1 MPEWQGMEISDEI
14 SQIQPSSEYPDRRS
28 FRSEVRSWMRDVFF
42 AAMTAILIVIFV
54 VQPVKVEGTSMQP
67 ELSDQERIFVNKF
80 VYHFSEIERGDVVV
94 FWYPRDPTKSFIKR
108 VIGLPGERVEINEGV
123 VYLNGEPLRE
133 PYLIPRFHDNR
144 SFGPIRVTPNH
155 YFVLGDHRNSSNDS
169 RNWGLVPRE
178 NIFGKAILRYWPVS
192 KLGLIN

>member
-1 MPEWQGMEISDEI
+1 MPEWQGMDLSDEF
-14 SQIQPSSEYPDRRS
+14 SQMHPHSEYPRRRS
-28 FRSEVRSWMRDVFF
+28 LRNEVRSWMRDVFF

-80 VYHFSEIERGDVVV
+80 LYHFSEIERGDVVV
-94 FWYPRDPTKSFIKR
+94 FWYPGDPTKSFIKR
-108 VIGLPGERVEINEGV
+108 VIGLPGERVEISEGIV
-123 VYLNGEPLRE
+123 LLNGEPLQE
-133 PYLIPRFHDNR
+133 PYLQPRFHDSR
-144 SFGPIRVTPNH
+144 SFGPIRVTPNN

-169 RNWGLVPRE
+169 RNWGLVPRR

>member
-1 MPEWQGMEISDEI
+1 ANTRLGFLYCDTRRDLTLFMKTFGDNLRLYCRASTEESLTCSMAARLFIQRDEGAGLTERQGLEDIDED
-14 SQIQPSSEYPDRRS
+14 SQLQPSSAYPDRRS

-94 FWYPRDPTKSFIKR
+94 FWYPRDPT
-108 VIGLPGERVEINEGV
+108 
-123 VYLNGEPLRE
+123 
-133 PYLIPRFHDNR
+133 
-144 SFGPIRVTPNH
+144 
-155 YFVLGDHRNSSNDS
+155 
-169 RNWGLVPRE
+169 
-178 NIFGKAILRYWPVS
+178 
-192 KLGLIN
+192 